1 MEDAHLTLRLSADV
15 VQSLERLAESRGM
28 PKSRLVRE
36 AVAQFLNGDATR
48 PEAPPL
54 SARDFKAVWESLPH
68 LSVDEATRLDT
79 DLQRARA
86 ALAPPD
92 DPWA

>member
-1 MEDAHLTLRLSADV
+1 MEDSHLTLRLSADV
-15 VQSLERLAESRGM
+15 ALSLQRLAESRGL

-36 AVAQFLNGDATR
+36 AVAQYLAGGAPRT
-48 PEAPPL
+48 EASPL
-54 SARDFKAVWESLPH
+54 LARDFRAMWEALPH

-79 DLQRARA
+79 NLQRART

>member
-1 MEDAHLTLRLSADV
+1 MEDSHLTLRLSADV

-36 AVAQFLNGDATR
+36 AVAQYLSGDAPR
-48 PEAPPL
+48 PESSPL
-54 SARDFKAVWESLPH
+54 LARDFKAVWESLPH

-86 ALAPPD
+86 ALAPPG

>member
-1 MEDAHLTLRLSADV
+1 MEDSHLTLRLSADV
-15 VQSLERLAESRGM
+15 ALSLRRLAESRGV

-36 AVAQFLNGDATR
+36 AVAQYLSGGTLRA
-48 PEAPPL
+48 EVSPL
-54 SARDFKAVWESLPH
+54 LARDFKTMWEALPH
-68 LSVDEATRLDT
+68 LSVDEATRLHT
-79 DLQRARA
+79 DLQLART

>member
-1 MEDAHLTLRLSADV
+1 MRNTHLTLRLTVDLAR
-15 VQSLERLAESRGM
+15 SLERLAASRSL
-28 PKSRLVRE
+28 PKSHLVRE
-36 AVAQFLNGDATR
+36 AVAQYLSGDAPR
-48 PEAPPL
+48 PEASPL
-54 SARDFKAVWESLPH
+54 LARDFKALWESLPH

-86 ALAPPD
+86 ALAPPG